1 MSGAEPPPSPSFRFG
16 TFEVDLSAGELR
28 KCGLRIKLQDQP
40 FHLLVLLL
48 QHPGEVLTREQLRST
63 LWSDHT
69 FVDFDRGLNRAMN
82 KLRVALCDSAECPR
96 FIETLPRRG
105 YRFIAPII
113 SHSPIADSRAIQ
125 PGNVVTSVPNV
136 ENPNRSMNLK
146 NGPSFS
152 HRPIISRPGQ
162 TYFLVVA
169 LLLFCSMA
177 VFYMRSRTASGTIRY
192 SASPAGAKRVKRSV
206 AVLGFKNLSNQPDE
220 EWIATAL
227 TDWLTTQLAAGG
239 QLRLIAPEHTARMK
253 LELSLGDVNTLSA
266 DNLARVANDLSTDIV
281 LVGSYAVLPG
291 SSATQVRL
299 DLRLLDARSGVIV
312 DATSQTGTKT
322 HLLDLVSQAG
332 QQLRSSLGVTP
343 VSSSE
348 AAEIAVVLPRSQ
360 DAARFYSEGLERLRM
375 LDALGARDLLEKAIT
390 LDPAHALS
398 HSALATAWATLGYD
412 ELSRA
417 EAKRA
422 FELSSDLPRAERLL
436 VAARFHQASKRWVD
450 AIDEYRALVEFFPDN
465 LDYGL
470 SLADA
475 QVSSGNSKD
484 AQHTLVMLRKL
495 PAPLSED
502 VRIDIADART
512 AESLGDFEADL
523 QYSSRAV
530 EKARNLGASLLLAQ
544 ARMDQTWALTNL
556 GRPDDAAVA
565 VNEAEHIFSRSGDKR
580 GRADSTNLSGI
591 LMENQGDALGA
602 KREYEEAL
610 AIFRGLGN
618 QMGMA
623 AELDNLG
630 DVLFSLGELR
640 QSRQHYEDAMSIYR
654 DLDHQNGVCLTK
666 GALGSVLL
674 ALGDDAGAIQ
684 VSQEGVN
691 ICNKMGDRS
700 KSAIALLNLGR
711 ALRLQGKAS
720 EASAAES
727 EAVSAFEAIGDKQ
740 SAARARLMMAELLLD
755 GDNLQAA
762 QSTSIAAADE
772 FAKEKAARDAAL
784 AYAVLSQVLLRE
796 GSLLE
801 ARKAIEESS
810 NYLTRCSDREAEM
823 MVAMAAARVEAVSGS
838 MSQEDAARALQQ
850 IVAKANHLGF
860 VPYELEPQLAL
871 AEIELTF
878 GDGANARS
886 HLEAV
891 QKEAVNRGFGLIA
904 LKAAGDLK
912 NLQSSDPRRQ

>member
-1 MSGAEPPPSPSFRFG
+1 MSGVELPPPSPSFRFG

-48 QHPGEVLTREQLRST
+48 QHPGEVLTREQLRAT

-69 FVDFDRGLNRAMN
+69 FVDFDRGLNRAVN
-82 KLRVALCDSAECPR
+82 KLRAALCDSAESPR

-105 YRFIAPII
+105 YRFIAPVI
-113 SHSPIADSRAIQ
+113 SHPPFADSQTFQ
-125 PGNVVTSVPNV
+125 PGIATSAMNG
-136 ENPNRSMNLK
+136 ESLIRSVNL
-146 NGPSFS
+146 NSGPSFS
-152 HRPIISRPGQ
+152 YSSAIWRPRAA
-162 TYFLVVA
+162 YFLVAALVLLCSVA
-169 LLLFCSMA
+169 F
-177 VFYMRSRTASGTIRY
+177 FYMRSRSENGSAHYNASLAEARR
-192 SASPAGAKRVKRSV
+192 AKRSV
-206 AVLGFKNLSNQPDE
+206 AVLGFKNLSSQPDE
-220 EWIATAL
+220 DWISTAL

-239 QLRLIAPEHTARMK
+239 QLRLIAAENVARMK
-253 LELSLGDVNTLSA
+253 LELSLGDVSSLST
-266 DNLARVANDLSTDIV
+266 DNLTRVANNLSTDMV
-281 LVGSYAVLPG
+281 LVGSYAVLAGNSGP
-291 SSATQVRL
+291 QIRL
-299 DLRLLDARSGVIV
+299 DLRLLDARSGAIV
-312 DATSQTGTKT
+312 DATSRTGTEV

-332 QQLRSSLGVTP
+332 EQLRSTLGVSP

-348 AAEIAVVLPRSQ
+348 AAEIAVVLPHNQ
-360 DAARFYSEGLERLRM
+360 EAARFYSEGLERLRM

-390 LDPAHALS
+390 LDPDYALS
-398 HSALATAWATLGYD
+398 HSALASAWATLGYD

-436 VAARFHQASKRWVD
+436 VAARFHQASKQWGD
-450 AIDEYRALVEFFPDN
+450 AIEKYRALVEFFPDN
-465 LDYGL
+465 LEYGL

-484 AQHTLVMLRKL
+484 AQQTLLMLRKL
-495 PAPLSED
+495 PAPLGD
-502 VRIDIADART
+502 DARIDIADART
-512 AESLGDFEADL
+512 AESLGDFKADL
-523 QYSSRAV
+523 QHSSGAV

-544 ARMDQTWALTNL
+544 ARMDQAWALTNL
-556 GRPDDAAVA
+556 GRPEDAAA
-565 VNEAEHIFSRSGDKR
+565 AAREAEHIFARSGDKR
-580 GRADSTNLSGI
+580 GRADSINLSGI
-591 LMENQGDALGA
+591 LMENQGDAVDA

-610 AIFRGLGN
+610 AIFRRLGN

-623 AELDNLG
+623 GDLDNLG
-630 DVLFSLGELR
+630 DVLFSLGEL
-640 QSRQHYEDAMSIYR
+640 QDSRKHYEDAMSIYR
-654 DLDHQNGVCLTK
+654 DLDHQNGVCLIK

-700 KSAIALLNLGR
+700 KSAIALFNLGR
-711 ALRLQGKAS
+711 ALRLQGKTS

-727 EAVSAFEAIGDKQ
+727 EAVSTFEAIGDKQ

-755 GDNLQAA
+755 GNNLEAA
-762 QSTSIAAADE
+762 QSTSTAAADE

-784 AYAVLSQVLLRE
+784 AYAVLSQVLLRQ
-796 GSLLE
+796 GSLFE

-810 NYLTRCSDREAEM
+810 NYLSRCSDREAEM

-838 MSQEDAARALQQ
+838 MSPEDAARALQQ
-850 IVAKANHLGF
+850 VAAKANHLGF

-878 GDGANARS
+878 GDGENARS

-891 QKEAVNRGFGLIA
+891 QKEAINRGFGLIA
-904 LKAAGDLK
+904 IKAAGDLK
-912 NLQSSDPRRQ
+912 NLQSANSARQ

>member
-1 MSGAEPPPSPSFRFG
+1 MSGAEASPPSFRFG

-48 QHPGEVLTREQLRST
+48 QHAGEVLTREQLRAT

-69 FVDFDRGLNRAMN
+69 FVDFDRGLNRAVN
-82 KLRVALCDSAECPR
+82 KLRAALCDSAESPR

-105 YRFIAPII
+105 YRFIAPVV
-113 SHSPIADSRAIQ
+113 SHFPSPDSPTAQLGSIA
-125 PGNVVTSVPNV
+125 
-136 ENPNRSMNLK
+136 NPNLSVNPKTGLSPAYRLMVL
-146 NGPSFS
+146 
-152 HRPIISRPGQ
+152 RPRT
-162 TYFLVVA
+162 TYFVAALV
-169 LLLFCSMA
+169 LLCSAA
-177 VFYMRSRTASGTIRY
+177 VFYMRPTAENG
-192 SASPAGAKRVKRSV
+192 SAHYNTSEAKRAKRSV

-220 EWIATAL
+220 EWISTAL

-239 QLRLIAPEHTARMK
+239 ELRLIAPENVARMK
-253 LELSLGDVNTLSA
+253 LELSLADVSSLST
-266 DNLARVANDLSTDIV
+266 DNLTRVANNLSTDMV
-281 LVGSYAVLPG
+281 LVGSYAVLAGG
-291 SSATQVRL
+291 SAPQVRL
-299 DLRLLDARSGVIV
+299 DMRLLDARSGTIV
-312 DATSQTGTKT
+312 GATSQIGTEAN
-322 HLLDLVSQAG
+322 LLDLVSQAG
-332 QQLRSSLGVTP
+332 EQLRSSLGVQP

-348 AAEIAVVLPRSQ
+348 AADIAVVLPRNQ
-360 DAARFYSEGLERLRM
+360 EAARFYSEGLERLRM
-375 LDALGARDLLEKAIT
+375 LDALGARDLLEKAVA
-390 LDPAHALS
+390 LDPAYALS
-398 HSALATAWATLGYD
+398 HSALATAWSTLGYD
-412 ELSRA
+412 ELSKT

-436 VAARFHQASKRWVD
+436 VAARFHQASKQWGE
-450 AIDEYRALVEFFPDN
+450 AIEKYRALVEFFPDN

-470 SLADA
+470 SLADT
-475 QVSSGNSKD
+475 QVSSGNSKE
-484 AQHTLVMLRKL
+484 AQQTLLMLRKL
-495 PAPLSED
+495 PSPLGD
-502 VRIDIADART
+502 DARIDMAEART
-512 AESLGDFEADL
+512 AESLGDFRGDL
-523 QYSSRAV
+523 QYTSRAV

-544 ARMDQTWALTNL
+544 ARMDQAWALTNL
-556 GRPDDAAVA
+556 GRPEDAAA
-565 VNEAEHIFSRSGDKR
+565 AATEAEHIFARYGDKR
-580 GRADSTNLSGI
+580 GRAVSINLSGI
-591 LMENQGDALGA
+591 LMENQGDAVGA
-602 KREYEEAL
+602 KRKYEEAL
-610 AIFRGLGN
+610 SMFRLLGN
-618 QMGMA
+618 QMGVA

-630 DVLFSLGELR
+630 DVLFSLGEL
-640 QSRQHYEDAMSIYR
+640 QESRKHYQDAMSIYR

-691 ICNKMGDRS
+691 ICDNVGDRD
-700 KSAIALLNLGR
+700 KSAIALFNLGR
-711 ALRLQGKAS
+711 ALRLQGKTS

-727 EAVSAFEAIGDKQ
+727 KAVSTFEAIGDKQ

-755 GDNLQAA
+755 GNNLQAA

-796 GSLLE
+796 GSLVE

-810 NYLTRCSDREAEM
+810 NYLSRCSDREAEM

-838 MSQEDAARALQQ
+838 MSREDATRALQQ
-850 IVAKANHLGF
+850 IVTKANHLGF

-891 QKEAVNRGFGLIA
+891 QKEAINRGFGLIA
-904 LKAAGDLK
+904 IKAAGDLK
-912 NLQSSDPRRQ
+912 NLQSSNSAR

>member
-48 QHPGEVLTREQLRST
+48 QHPGEVLTREQLRAT

-69 FVDFDRGLNRAMN
+69 FVDFDRGLNRAVN

-105 YRFIAPII
+105 YRFIAPVI
-113 SHSPIADSRAIQ
+113 SHSPFTDSRAIQ
-125 PGNVVTSVPNV
+125 PGNVRTSVPNV
-136 ENPNRSMNLK
+136 ENPNRSVNLK

-152 HRPIISRPGQ
+152 HRPMIPRPSA
-162 TYFLVVA
+162 TYFLVAA
-169 LLLFCSMA
+169 LLLFCSA
-177 VFYMRSRTASGTIRY
+177 TLFYVRSRTASGIAHY
-192 SASPAGAKRVKRSV
+192 NASPAETWRTKRSV
-206 AVLGFKNLSNQPDE
+206 AVLGFKNLSNEPDKQ
-220 EWIATAL
+220 WISTAL
-227 TDWLTTQLAAGG
+227 ADWLTTQLAAGG
-239 QLRLIAPEHTARMK
+239 QLRLIAPENVARMK
-253 LELSLGDVNTLSA
+253 LELSLGDVSSLSA
-266 DNLARVANDLSTDIV
+266 DNLTRIANNLSTDMV
-281 LVGSYAVLPG
+281 LVGSYAVLAESSG
-291 SSATQVRL
+291 SQVRL
-299 DLRLLDARSGVIV
+299 DLRLLDARSGSIV
-312 DATSQTGTKT
+312 DATSQTGTEG

-332 QQLRSSLGVTP
+332 EQLRSSLGVHP

-348 AAEIAVVLPRSQ
+348 AAEIALVLPRNQ
-360 DAARFYSEGLERLRM
+360 EAARFYSEGLERLRKF
-375 LDALGARDLLEKAIT
+375 DALGARDLLQRAIAI
-390 LDPAHALS
+390 DPAYALS
-398 HSALATAWATLGYD
+398 HSAMAMAWATLGYD

-450 AIDEYRALVEFFPDN
+450 AIDEYRTLVEFFPDN

-484 AQHTLVMLRKL
+484 AQHTLLMLRKL
-495 PAPLSED
+495 PAPLSDD

-523 QYSSRAV
+523 HYSSRAV

-556 GRPDDAAVA
+556 GRPGEAAVA
-565 VNEAEHIFSRSGDKR
+565 VNEAEHIFARSGDKR
-580 GRADSTNLSGI
+580 GRADSINLSGI
-591 LMENQGDALGA
+591 LMENQGDAVGA

-640 QSRQHYEDAMSIYR
+640 QSRQLYEDAMSIYR

-740 SAARARLMMAELLLD
+740 SAARARLMIAELLLD

-772 FAKEKAARDAAL
+772 FAREKAARDAAL

-810 NYLTRCSDREAEM
+810 NYLARCSDREAEM
-823 MVAMAAARVEAVSGS
+823 MVAMAAARVEAVSGN

-860 VPYELEPQLAL
+860 VPYELEPQLAI

-878 GDGANARS
+878 GDGASARS

-904 LKAAGDLK
+904 MKAAGDLK
-912 NLQSSDPRRQ
+912 NLQSPDPRRQ